1 MLAFTIANLKM
12 MARSRQATFWALFF
26 PLLLVVVFG
35 LLDLGFLGGGKIAV
49 VDSSNNEASQQ
60 LRGSLQNI
68 DLLEFQEDDVS
79 VTEARLRVEA
89 GQWDYLVII
98 PEGFGGPLS
107 SLSREGGKPASGR
120 PGADPGS
127 PVPVTLLQNNRDP
140 QRNQLMQ
147 GVVRNLVAEVQPAS
161 LRTDLS
167 LLMETEEVETVEI
180 TYFDVVLMG
189 LIGMAIMTNSIISIA
204 VRVSTYRNNAI
215 LKRLLVTPLPIWKY
229 FASEIAAHL
238 VLAMFQAVVIL
249 VVGVF
254 IFGARIHGNPLWIF
268 AVVPLASLVFLNIG
282 FILSAWAKTPAA
294 ASGMGNAI
302 ALPMMFVA
310 GTFFPTSMFP
320 WVLPQISEALP
331 LAPMLSALRLV
342 AIEGLPL
349 WEAWPQLAMLGG
361 WAVATAL
368 IAIRVFRF
376 S

>member
-49 VDSSNNEASQQ
+49 ADSSNNEASQQ
-60 LRGSLQNI
+60 VRSSLQGI
-68 DLLEFQEDDVS
+68 DLLAFQEDEVPT
-79 VTEARLRVEA
+79 TEARLRVEA

-98 PEGFGGPLS
+98 PEGFGGP
-107 SLSREGGKPASGR
+107 GQKPGL
-120 PGADPGS
+120 

-147 GVVRNLVAEVQPAS
+147 GVVRNLVAEAQPAS

-167 LLMETEEVETVEI
+167 LLLQTEEVETVEI

-204 VRVSTYRNNAI
+204 VRVSTYRNNSI

-254 IFGARIHGNPLWIF
+254 VFGARIHGNPLWIF
-268 AVVPLASLVFLNIG
+268 VVVPLASLVFLNIG
-282 FILSAWAKTPAA
+282 FILSAWARTPAA

-342 AIEGLPL
+342 AIEGSPL

-361 WAVATAL
+361 WVVATAL